1 MIKHLL
7 ILFTFFYSFSVYAEC
22 GKLVNA
28 LLKYDPKTK
37 AASIEQFY
45 FTNEEFC
52 DSGINEVNANLEI
65 QLVGKNKKILNQ
77 KYIFINTY
85 TIVENLGKKNPL
97 KFTKTK
103 LELDPQYR
111 NVKFAIDVSPVAF
124 AEYKI
129 VNRSDKK
136 IIGSGEIK

>member
-1 MIKHLL
+1 MKQLF
-7 ILFTFFYSFSVYAEC
+7 ILFTFFYSFAVFSDC

-28 LLKYDPKTK
+28 LLKYDPKMK

-52 DSGINEVNANLEI
+52 DAGVFEVNANLEI
-65 QLVGKNKKILNQ
+65 QLVGKDKKILNR
-77 KYIFINTY
+77 KYIFINTF

-103 LELDPQYR
+103 FELDPQYR
-111 NVKFAIDVSPVAF
+111 NVKFAIDVSPIAF

>member
-1 MIKHLL
+1 VIKHLF
-7 ILFTFFYSFSVYAEC
+7 ILFTIIHSAAAFSDC

-37 AASIEQFY
+37 EATIEQFY

-52 DSGINEVNANLEI
+52 DSGVFEVNANLEI

-77 KYIFINTY
+77 KYIFINTFS
-85 TIVENLGKKNPL
+85 IVETLGKKNPL

-111 NVKFAIDVSPVAF
+111 NVKFAIETNPTAY

-136 IIGSGEIK
+136 LIGSGEVK